1 MTKRKYTKGKQIRSI
16 SELDNY
22 NDFIY
27 IRGKIWHPGWWQN
40 LKYKTLL
47 CYIDQGNVWLAESI
61 RRK

>member
-1 MTKRKYTKGKQIRSI
+1 MTKRKYTKGKQVRSI

-27 IRGKIWHPGWWQN
+27 IGSKIWHPGWWKSLQYGY
-40 LKYKTLL
+40 LSRIIKM
-47 CYIDQGNVWLAESI
+47 GNVWLAESI